1 MEMLSQPT
9 PQESIKKRKT
19 PSGVELS
26 YVPHSYITQKLN
38 HVLGLHWSFDVAS
51 HEIVDHHDQNLPSEV
66 VVLGRLRVVINNT
79 TSTIIT
85 KEQFGSQAIKS
96 DMGIGDT
103 YKSAASDALR
113 KCASLLGIALD
124 LYDTP
129 RTEAESLENL
139 QSMVEQVT
147 GQEVKVKVHEHW
159 SDGPDGT
166 KLEDWRKRQYTA
178 KGQELT
184 EERMLE
190 ALKVGELALYQGT
203 VKEARD
209 ALLAWMKKN

>member
-1 MEMLSQPT
+1 MNILALPT
-9 PQESIKKRKT
+9 PAESIKKRKT

-26 YVPHSYITQKLN
+26 YVSHSYITQKLN
-38 HVLGLHWSFDVAS
+38 QVLGLHWSFEIAS

-66 VVLGRLRVVINNT
+66 VVLGRLRIVINNT
-79 TSTIIT
+79 TSTVIT

-96 DMGIGDT
+96 DMSIGDT
-103 YKSAASDALR
+103 FKSAASDALR

-124 LYDTP
+124 LYDAP
-129 RTEAESLENL
+129 RTESESLENL

-147 GQEVKVKVHEHW
+147 GQEVKVKIHEHW

-184 EERMLE
+184 KERMLD
-190 ALKVGELALYQGT
+190 ALKVSELALYQGT